1 MEQLSGSLIK
11 GYELRDRIGAGG
23 FGAVYRAHQSTVG
36 REVAI
41 KIILPGFANR
51 PEFVRRFEAEA
62 QTIAR
67 LEHMN
72 ITPLYDFWRDPEGAY
87 LVMRYLRGG
96 NLQTALRDDPY
107 DLESAARLLDQVASA
122 LAVAHRNHIIHRD
135 IKPANILLD
144 EDGNGYVADFGLAK
158 DLDNGAVAYTQD
170 GDVVGTPDYL
180 SPEQVRSEP
189 VTPKSD
195 IYSLGLVLYEMLT
208 GLHPFPDSTP
218 VERMFKQLN
227 EPVPRIASLDQ
238 NVAKA
243 INEVIQ
249 KATAKNPDQRYE
261 DVLALATA
269 FREAAGLSV
278 SQAAERLVELLT
290 PREQE
295 VLKLIISGKSNREI
309 ATKLTIELT
318 TVKWYVTQIYHKLNV
333 RSRVQAIVRARELDL
348 IVDGRAAK
356 DSGVS
361 RISALPE
368 PENPYKGLQAFQI
381 ADEQDFFGRE
391 KLIQKLLSR
400 LGQTGDLARFLAV
413 IGPSGSGKSSLV
425 RAGLIP
431 ALWRGDLPGSERWYI
446 TDFIPGPH
454 PLDELEV
461 ALIQVAANRP
471 DNLREQ
477 LARDE
482 RGLVRAAQII
492 LPDDDSELVIVI
504 DQFEEVFTLVEHEA
518 DRTHFLDLLQHAV
531 TAPRSRVRLVITLRA
546 DFYDRPLQYPDFG
559 ELVRSRMETVL
570 PLNAGELEQA
580 IVGPAQRVG
589 VRFEDGLVAAI
600 VSDINYQPG
609 ALPLLQ
615 FALTE
620 LFEARDN
627 RILTRQGYEQIGR
640 AAGALA
646 KRAEQLY
653 LELADEGREAVR
665 QLFLRLVTLGE
676 GSEDTRRR
684 VARSELLA
692 IAQDADLMDEVIDTF
707 AAYRLLALDHDPVTR
722 GPTVEVAHEA
732 LIREWD
738 RLRQWLNES
747 REDIRQERAVARAA
761 KEWDQHRRDESFLL
775 RGARLE
781 QIEKWQELTT
791 LMQTSLEQEFIAS
804 SLHQRAEEQQAELAR
819 KARETRLER
828 RSQNFLR
835 GLVAVF
841 ALAAIISAGLGLFA
855 FQQRQAALD
864 NAAEA
869 QNVALVAGSQAAL
882 ANDDTDAALALAWQA
897 VSLNPDSALAQ
908 AQLSKAAYTPGTVR
922 RYVGHTDLVD
932 FIAISP
938 DERTM
943 LSASSDDSLILW
955 DIETGE
961 ILRRFEYDEDLTV
974 VAFSPDGQAAIAGGR
989 DGTAIFWDIKTG
1001 DIIRRITGYKNEI
1014 YQIAISPDGQNVLA
1028 GGRGDDS
1035 SVVQLDIET
1044 GQIVRRFEGH
1054 EGAVDGIDFV
1064 LDGSAFLSMSA
1075 DGVLILRDFETGE
1088 IIHQLNASLENPEAT
1103 IGSLRILAI
1112 SPDGLTAVS
1121 GDESFGIMLWDL
1133 TTGTLLG
1140 SYGVAGSA
1148 NAVTFHPDN
1157 GTILVGTTTGVL
1169 ITLDLQTGEILDSF
1183 TGHNETIMDVKIVSN
1198 GRYAIS
1204 ASVDKTLRLWE
1215 LERGQVIRRFP
1226 APDALLFEVD
1236 LSPDGRTALSG
1247 SNDGTVTLWDVK
1259 TGQMIRQ
1266 FSDDQPV
1273 MAVTYSPDGKTA
1285 LTGGGYRFAQKI
1297 ESGHIILWDVATG
1310 QEIRRF
1316 EGQPYVVYDVEF
1328 SPDGKR
1334 AVSSG
1339 NGAMAILWDVETGQ
1353 EIRRFEDYFVDSP
1366 WPIESFWDI
1375 EFSPDGRTVLAAY
1388 SKGPIVRWDVETG
1401 AELDPLVGHVDS
1413 GATGITF
1420 SPTGRRFVSS
1430 GWDTQAIL
1438 WDTKTGGIS
1447 RRFTNHVGPIGQ
1459 IDFTPDERLM
1469 LGGSGDGTTS
1479 LWNVETGEVIRRY
1492 DNDFVM
1498 QSVFSADGRQALMG
1512 FHDGAVE
1519 LWRMDMTL
1527 DELLQWTRA
1536 NRYIPDL
1543 TCEQRELY
1551 RLEPLCASDE

>member
-1 MEQLSGSLIK
+1 MEQLSGTMIK
-11 GYELRDRIGAGG
+11 GYELRGRIGAGG
-23 FGAVYRAHQSTVG
+23 FGAVYRALQSTVG

-51 PEFVRRFEAEA
+51 PEFVRRFEVEA

-72 ITPLYDFWRDPEGAY
+72 ITPLYDYWRDPEGAY

-96 NLQTALRDDPY
+96 SLLTALQDNAY
-107 DLESAARLLDQVASA
+107 DLESAALLLDQVASA

-158 DLDNGAVAYTQD
+158 DLDNGAVATSQP

-180 SPEQVRSEP
+180 SPEQVRNEL
-189 VTPKSD
+189 VTPRSD

-208 GLHPFPDSTP
+208 GSHPFPESSP

-227 EPVPRIASLDQ
+227 EPVPKIASLDQ
-238 NVAKA
+238 NVAAA
-243 INEVIQ
+243 INDVVQ
-249 KATAKNPDQRYE
+249 KATAKNPDQRYK

-278 SQAAERLVELLT
+278 SQTADKLVELLT

-295 VLKLIISGKSNREI
+295 VLKLIIEGKSNREI
-309 ATKLTIELT
+309 ANKLTIELT

-348 IVDGRAAK
+348 IVDGRAA
-356 DSGVS
+356 DGATVS

-381 ADEQDFFGRE
+381 ADERDFFGRE
-391 KLIQKLLSR
+391 KSTQKLLSR
-400 LGQTGDLARFLAV
+400 LGQDGDFSRFLAV
-413 IGPSGSGKSSLV
+413 VGPSGSGKSSLV

-446 TDFIPGPH
+446 TDFIPGAH

-471 DNLREQ
+471 ENLAEQ

-531 TAPRSRVRLVITLRA
+531 TTPRSRVRLVITLRA

-589 VRFEDGLVAAI
+589 VRFEEGLVAAI
-600 VSDINYQPG
+600 VADINYQPG

-620 LFEARDN
+620 LFEARED

-653 LELADEGREAVR
+653 LELADTGREAVR
-665 QLFLRLVTLGE
+665 QMFLRLVTLGE

-707 AAYRLLALDHDPVTR
+707 AAYRLLALDHDPGTR
-722 GPTVEVAHEA
+722 SPTVEVAHEA
-732 LIREWD
+732 ILREWE

-747 REDIRQERAVARAA
+747 RADIRLQRILAAAAQEWLQA
-761 KEWDQHRRDESFLL
+761 ERDPGFLL
-775 RGARLE
+775 RGARLDQFEGWTASTDVALTKNE
-781 QIEKWQELTT
+781 QTFLEA
-791 LMQTSLEQEFIAS
+791 SLAARQAR
-804 SLHQRAEEQQAELAR
+804 RAEEEAR
-819 KARETRLER
+819 LQREARLEQ
-828 RSQNFLR
+828 RSRNFLR
-835 GLVAVF
+835 SLVAVF
-841 ALAAIISAGLGLFA
+841 AVAAIISAGLGLYA
-855 FQQRQAALD
+855 FQQRQVALD

-882 ANDDTDAALALAWQA
+882 AKDDTDTALTLAWQA
-897 VSLNPDSALAQ
+897 VNLSPDSALAQ
-908 AQLSKAAYTPGTVR
+908 VQLSEAAYAPGTVR
-922 RYVGHTDLVD
+922 LFVGHTDSVTSV
-932 FIAISP
+932 AISP
-938 DERTM
+938 DEKTM
-943 LSASSDDSLILW
+943 LSTSWDGVLMLW

-961 ILRRFEYDEDLTV
+961 ILRQFEGHTNAINDVGFSADGRVAVSGSEDKTAILWDVQTGQIIRRFDSYNAAI
-974 VAFSPDGQAAIAGGR
+974 VAVEFSPDGKSIVAAGWN
-989 DGTAIFWDIKTG
+989 DDLPV
-1001 DIIRRITGYKNEI
+1001 IRW
-1014 YQIAISPDGQNVLA
+1014 
-1028 GGRGDDS
+1028 
-1035 SVVQLDIET
+1035 DIET
-1044 GQIVRRFEGH
+1044 GQIIQRYEGKAT
-1054 EGAVDGIDFV
+1054 GMQGLAFTP
-1064 LDGSAFLSMSA
+1064 DGSAILSGSN
-1075 DGVLILRDFETGE
+1075 DGIVILWDAHTGQ
-1088 IIHQLNASLENPEAT
+1088 IIHQIDVGLDESS
-1103 IGSLRILAI
+1103 GSLREIVI
-1112 SPDGLTAVS
+1112 SPDGLTAIS
-1121 GDESFGIMLWDL
+1121 GIESSEMLLWDL
-1133 TTGTLLG
+1133 STGELLRRYPVDGGVQTVAFHPNGGSVFVGTGT
-1140 SYGVAGSA
+1140 S
-1148 NAVTFHPDN
+1148 T
-1157 GTILVGTTTGVL
+1157 L
-1169 ITLDLQTGEILDSF
+1169 IQLELQTGEILNTF
-1183 TGHNETIMDVKIVSN
+1183 TGHNEVILDVEVLAN

-1215 LERGQVIRRFP
+1215 LERGQVMRRFAEP
-1226 APDALLFEVD
+1226 GVLLFEVD

-1247 SNDGTVTLWDVK
+1247 SNDGTVTLWNVE
-1259 TGQMIRQ
+1259 TGEMIRR
-1266 FSDDQPV
+1266 FTDDQPV

-1297 ESGHIILWDVATG
+1297 ESGHIILWDVETG
-1310 QEIRRF
+1310 EEIRRF
-1316 EGQPYVVYDVEF
+1316 VGQPYVVYDVEF

-1353 EIRRFEDYFVDSP
+1353 EIRRFDDYFVDSP
-1366 WPIESFWDI
+1366 WPIESFWDV
-1375 EFSPDGRTVLAAY
+1375 EFSPDGRTVLASY
-1388 SKGPIVRWDVETG
+1388 SKGPVIRWDAETG
-1401 AELDPLVGHVDS
+1401 AETDPLIGHVDS

-1420 SPTGRRFVSS
+1420 SADGQRVVSS

-1438 WDTKTGGIS
+1438 WDAENGGII

-1459 IDFTPDERLM
+1459 IDFTPDEQLM
-1469 LGGSGDGTTS
+1469 LGGSADGTIT
-1479 LWNVETGEVIRRY
+1479 LWNVESGEVIRRY
-1492 DNDFVM
+1492 DNDFMM

-1512 FHDGAVE
+1512 FHNGAVE
-1519 LWRMDMTL
+1519 LWRMDATL
-1527 DELLQWTRA
+1527 DELLEWTQA
-1536 NRYIPDL
+1536 NRYIPEL
-1543 TCEQRELY
+1543 TCNQRELY
-1551 RLEPLCASDE
+1551 RLEPLCASEE

>member
-1 MEQLSGSLIK
+1 MEQLSGSTIK

-23 FGAVYRAHQSTVG
+23 FGAVYRAFQSTVG
-36 REVAI
+36 REVAV

-107 DLESAARLLDQVASA
+107 DLESAARLLDQMASA

-158 DLDNGAVAYTQD
+158 DLDSTAVAYSQT

-189 VTPKSD
+189 VSPQSD

-208 GLHPFPDSTP
+208 GSHPFPESMP

-227 EPVPRIASLDQ
+227 EPLPRIASLDQ
-238 NVAKA
+238 NVAEA

-249 KATAKNPDQRYE
+249 KATAKNPDQRYQ

-278 SQAAERLVELLT
+278 SQAGDKLVELLT

-295 VLKLIISGKSNREI
+295 VLKLIIEGKSNREI
-309 ATKLTIELT
+309 ANKLTIELT

-348 IVDGRAAK
+348 IVDGAAAA
-356 DSGVS
+356 DSTVS
-361 RISALPE
+361 GISALPE

-391 KLIQKLLSR
+391 KLTRKLLSR
-400 LGQTGDLARFLAV
+400 LDQSGEFSRFLAV

-431 ALWRGDLPGSERWYI
+431 ALWRGDLSGSERWYI
-446 TDFIPGPH
+446 TDLVPGVH

-471 DNLREQ
+471 ENLGEQ
-477 LARDE
+477 LTRNE

-504 DQFEEVFTLVEHEA
+504 DQFEEVFTLVEHET
-518 DRTHFLDLLQHAV
+518 DRTHFLELLQHAV

-620 LFEARDN
+620 LFEVREN
-627 RILTRQGYEQIGR
+627 RTLTKQGYEQIGR

-653 LELADEGREAVR
+653 LELDETGREAVR
-665 QLFLRLVTLGE
+665 QMFLRLVTLGE
-676 GSEDTRRR
+676 GSDDTRRR

-707 AAYRLLALDHDPVTR
+707 AAYRLLALDHDPGTR
-722 GPTVEVAHEA
+722 SPTVEVAHEA
-732 LIREWD
+732 ILREWE

-747 REDIRQERAVARAA
+747 RADIRLQRILAAAAQEWLQA
-761 KEWDQHRRDESFLL
+761 ERDPGFLL
-775 RGARLE
+775 RGARLDQFEGWTASTDVALTKNE
-781 QIEKWQELTT
+781 QTFLEA
-791 LMQTSLEQEFIAS
+791 SLAARQAR
-804 SLHQRAEEQQAELAR
+804 RAEEEAR
-819 KARETRLER
+819 LQREARLEQ
-828 RSQNFLR
+828 RSRNFLR
-835 GLVAVF
+835 SLVAVF
-841 ALAAIISAGLGLFA
+841 AVAAIISAGLGLYA
-855 FQQRQAALD
+855 FQQRQVALD

-882 ANDDTDAALALAWQA
+882 AKDDTDTALTLAWQA
-897 VSLNPDSALAQ
+897 VNLSPDSALAQ
-908 AQLSKAAYTPGTVR
+908 VQLSEAAYAPGTVR
-922 RYVGHTDLVD
+922 LFVGHTDSVTSV
-932 FIAISP
+932 AISP
-938 DERTM
+938 DEKTM
-943 LSASSDDSLILW
+943 LSTSWDGVLMLW

-961 ILRRFEYDEDLTV
+961 ILRQFEGHTNAINDVDFSADGRVAVSGSEDKTAILWDVQTGQIIRRFDSYNAAI
-974 VAFSPDGQAAIAGGR
+974 VAVEFSPDGKSIVAAGWNDDLPMIR
-989 DGTAIFWDIKTG
+989 WDIAMGQVIQRYEGNATG
-1001 DIIRRITGYKNEI
+1001 MQGLEFTPDGSAILSGSNDGILILWDAHTGQII
-1014 YQIAISPDGQNVLA
+1014 YQIDTG
-1028 GGRGDDS
+1028 
-1035 SVVQLDIET
+1035 LD
-1044 GQIVRRFEGH
+1044 EG
-1054 EGAVDGIDFV
+1054 
-1064 LDGSAFLSMSA
+1064 S
-1075 DGVLILRDFETGE
+1075 
-1088 IIHQLNASLENPEAT
+1088 
-1103 IGSLRILAI
+1103 GSLREIVI
-1112 SPDGLTAVS
+1112 SPDGLTAIS
-1121 GDESFGIMLWDL
+1121 GIENSEVLLWDL
-1133 TTGTLLG
+1133 SIGELIRRYSVDGGAQTVAFHPNDGSVFVGTGT
-1140 SYGVAGSA
+1140 S
-1148 NAVTFHPDN
+1148 T
-1157 GTILVGTTTGVL
+1157 L
-1169 ITLDLQTGEILDSF
+1169 IHLDLETGEILNTF
-1183 TGHNETIMDVKIVSN
+1183 TGHNEVIMDVEIIAN

-1204 ASVDKTLRLWE
+1204 ASADKTLRLWE
-1215 LERGQVIRRFP
+1215 LNQGQVIRRFS

-1236 LSPDGRTALSG
+1236 ISPDGRTALSG
-1247 SNDGTVTLWDVK
+1247 STDGTVTLWDVE
-1259 TGQMIRQ
+1259 TGEMIHR
-1266 FSDDQPV
+1266 FTDDQPV
-1273 MAVTYSPDGKTA
+1273 MAVTYSPDGNTA
-1285 LTGGGYRFAQKI
+1285 LTGGGYRFAQKV
-1297 ESGHIILWDVATG
+1297 ESGHIILWDMETG

-1339 NGAMAILWDVETGQ
+1339 NGAMVILWDVETGQ
-1353 EIRRFEDYFVDSP
+1353 ELRRFEDYFVDSP
-1366 WPIESFWDI
+1366 WPIESFWDV
-1375 EFSPDGRTVLAAY
+1375 EFSPDGSTILAAY
-1388 SKGPIVRWDVETG
+1388 SKGPLILWDVETG
-1401 AELDPLVGHVDS
+1401 EEINQLVGHVDA

-1420 SPTGRRFVSS
+1420 SANGQRVVSG

-1438 WDTKTGGIS
+1438 WSMESGRII

-1459 IDFTPDERLM
+1459 IDFTPDEQLM
-1469 LGGSGDGTTS
+1469 LGGSGDGATT
-1479 LWNVETGEVIRRY
+1479 LWDVETGEVIRRY
-1492 DNDFVM
+1492 NKGFVM
-1498 QSVFSADGRQALMG
+1498 KSVVNADGSEALVG

-1519 LWRMDMTL
+1519 LWRIDATL
-1527 DELLQWTRA
+1527 DELLEWTQA
-1536 NRYIPDL
+1536 NRYIPEL

-1551 RLEPLCASDE
+1551 RLEPWCESEE

>member
-1 MEQLSGSLIK
+1 MEQLSGTMIK

-23 FGAVYRAHQSTVG
+23 FGAVYRAFQSTVG

-72 ITPLYDFWRDPEGAY
+72 ITPLYDYWRDPEGAY

-96 NLQTALRDDPY
+96 SLLTALQDNAY
-107 DLESAARLLDQVASA
+107 DLESAALLLDQVASA

-158 DLDNGAVAYTQD
+158 DLDNGAVAISQP

-180 SPEQVRSEP
+180 SPEQVRNES
-189 VTPKSD
+189 VTPRSD

-208 GLHPFPDSTP
+208 GSHPFPESSP

-227 EPVPRIASLDQ
+227 EPLPRIASLDQ
-238 NVAKA
+238 NVAEA

-249 KATAKNPDQRYE
+249 KATAKNPDQRYQ

-278 SQAAERLVELLT
+278 SQAGDKLVELLT

-295 VLKLIISGKSNREI
+295 VLKLIIEGKSNREI
-309 ATKLTIELT
+309 ANKLTIELT

-348 IVDGRAAK
+348 IVDGAAAA
-356 DSGVS
+356 DSTVS
-361 RISALPE
+361 GISALPE

-391 KLIQKLLSR
+391 KLTRKLLSR
-400 LGQTGDLARFLAV
+400 LDQSGEFSRFLAV

-431 ALWRGDLPGSERWYI
+431 ALWRGDLSGSERWYI
-446 TDFIPGPH
+446 TDLVPGVH

-471 DNLREQ
+471 ENLGEQ
-477 LARDE
+477 LTRNE

-504 DQFEEVFTLVEHEA
+504 DQFEEVFTLVEHET
-518 DRTHFLDLLQHAV
+518 DRTHFLELLQHAV

-620 LFEARDN
+620 LFEVREN
-627 RILTRQGYEQIGR
+627 RTLTKQGYEQIGR

-653 LELADEGREAVR
+653 LELDETGREAVR
-665 QLFLRLVTLGE
+665 QMFLRLVTLGE
-676 GSEDTRRR
+676 GSDDTRRR

-707 AAYRLLALDHDPVTR
+707 AAYRLLALDHDPGTR
-722 GPTVEVAHEA
+722 SPTVEVAHEA
-732 LIREWD
+732 ILREWE

-747 REDIRQERAVARAA
+747 RADIRLQRILAAAAQEWLQA
-761 KEWDQHRRDESFLL
+761 ERDPGFLL
-775 RGARLE
+775 RGARLDQFEGWTASTDVALTKNE
-781 QIEKWQELTT
+781 QTFLEA
-791 LMQTSLEQEFIAS
+791 SLAARQAR
-804 SLHQRAEEQQAELAR
+804 RAEEEAR
-819 KARETRLER
+819 LQREARLEQ
-828 RSQNFLR
+828 RSRNFLR
-835 GLVAVF
+835 SLVAVF
-841 ALAAIISAGLGLFA
+841 AVAAIISAGLGLYA
-855 FQQRQAALD
+855 FQQRQVALD

-882 ANDDTDAALALAWQA
+882 AKDDTDTALTLAWQA
-897 VSLNPDSALAQ
+897 VNLSPDSALAQ
-908 AQLSKAAYTPGTVR
+908 VQLSEAAYAPGTVR
-922 RYVGHTDLVD
+922 LFVGHTDSVTSV
-932 FIAISP
+932 AISP
-938 DERTM
+938 DEKTM
-943 LSASSDDSLILW
+943 LSTSWDGVLMLW

-961 ILRRFEYDEDLTV
+961 ILRQFEGHTNAINDVDFSADGRVAVSGSEDKTAILWDVQTGQIIRRFDSYNAAI
-974 VAFSPDGQAAIAGGR
+974 VAVEFSPDGKSIVAAGWNDDLPMIR
-989 DGTAIFWDIKTG
+989 WDIAMGQVIQRYEGNATG
-1001 DIIRRITGYKNEI
+1001 MQGLEFTPDGSAILSGSNDGILILWDAHTGQII
-1014 YQIAISPDGQNVLA
+1014 YQIDTG
-1028 GGRGDDS
+1028 
-1035 SVVQLDIET
+1035 LD
-1044 GQIVRRFEGH
+1044 EG
-1054 EGAVDGIDFV
+1054 
-1064 LDGSAFLSMSA
+1064 S
-1075 DGVLILRDFETGE
+1075 
-1088 IIHQLNASLENPEAT
+1088 
-1103 IGSLRILAI
+1103 GSLREIVI
-1112 SPDGLTAVS
+1112 SPDGLTAIS
-1121 GDESFGIMLWDL
+1121 GIENSEVLLWDL
-1133 TTGTLLG
+1133 SIGELIRRYSVDGGAQTVAFHPNDGSVFVGTGT
-1140 SYGVAGSA
+1140 S
-1148 NAVTFHPDN
+1148 T
-1157 GTILVGTTTGVL
+1157 L
-1169 ITLDLQTGEILDSF
+1169 IHLDLETGEILNTF
-1183 TGHNETIMDVKIVSN
+1183 TGHNEVIMDVEIIAN

-1204 ASVDKTLRLWE
+1204 ASADKTLRLWE
-1215 LERGQVIRRFP
+1215 LNQGQVIRRFS

-1236 LSPDGRTALSG
+1236 ISPDGRTALSG
-1247 SNDGTVTLWDVK
+1247 STDGTVTLWDVE
-1259 TGQMIRQ
+1259 TGEMIHR
-1266 FSDDQPV
+1266 FTDDQPV
-1273 MAVTYSPDGKTA
+1273 MAVTYSPDGNTA
-1285 LTGGGYRFAQKI
+1285 LTGGGYRFAQKV
-1297 ESGHIILWDVATG
+1297 ESGHIILWDMETG

-1339 NGAMAILWDVETGQ
+1339 NGAMVILWDVETGQ
-1353 EIRRFEDYFVDSP
+1353 ELRRFEDYFVDSP
-1366 WPIESFWDI
+1366 WPIESFWDV
-1375 EFSPDGRTVLAAY
+1375 EFSPDGSTILAAY
-1388 SKGPIVRWDVETG
+1388 SKGPLILWDVETG
-1401 AELDPLVGHVDS
+1401 EEINQLVGHVDA

-1420 SPTGRRFVSS
+1420 SANGQRVVSG

-1438 WDTKTGGIS
+1438 WSMESGRII

-1459 IDFTPDERLM
+1459 IDFTPDEQLM
-1469 LGGSGDGTTS
+1469 LGGSGDGATT
-1479 LWNVETGEVIRRY
+1479 LWDVETGEVIRRY
-1492 DNDFVM
+1492 NKGFVM
-1498 QSVFSADGRQALMG
+1498 KSVVNADGSEALVG

-1519 LWRMDMTL
+1519 LWRIDATL
-1527 DELLQWTRA
+1527 DELLEWTQA
-1536 NRYIPDL
+1536 NRYIPEL

-1551 RLEPLCASDE
+1551 RLEPWCESEE